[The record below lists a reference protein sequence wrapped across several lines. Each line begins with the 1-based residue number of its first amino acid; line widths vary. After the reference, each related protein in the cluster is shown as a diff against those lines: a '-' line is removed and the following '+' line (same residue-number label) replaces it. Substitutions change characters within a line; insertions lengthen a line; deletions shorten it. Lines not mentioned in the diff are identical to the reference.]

1 MSGRVGSITTGI
13 IEDGLVLNVDA
24 ANRTSYPAQRT
35 FAIAESGSCYNTLNL
50 SISGSFIS
58 DPQFIT
64 QPISAS
70 CWTFDGVDDYIPFT
84 ISSELDFTS
93 QNEITVSG
101 WVKGIQSDL
110 KCIASMWQP
119 GPNKMWALYH
129 DRITIY
135 LGSNIILHRTQ
146 ASSTNWEQIVFT
158 YSKSEGKLKYYV
170 DAVSI
175 ETSNSNDLSYN
186 SVSPLTIGSLTDNV
200 LQLFLG
206 DIANI
211 HIYNRALSS
220 TEVLHNYNALKGRFS

>member
-35 FAIAESGSCYNTLNL
+35 FATTESGSCYNTLNL

-101 WVKGIQSDL
+101 WVKGTQSAL
-110 KCIASMWQP
+110 ETIASMWQP
-119 GPNKMWALYH
+119 GPNKMWVLYQ

-135 LGSNIILHRTQ
+135 LGGNITLSRTQ

-200 LQLFLG
+200 TQLFLG

-220 TEVLHNYNALKGRFS
+220 TEVLHNYNALKGRFI